1 MSDVPVLLPR
11 LGASME
17 EAIFVEWLRAEGDH
31 VEADE
36 PICVIETDKVDA
48 EVVSPE
54 TGVLRD
60 VLAQP
65 DDVVAVGHPIATIAT
80 DPEG

>member
-17 EAIFVEWLRAEGDH
+17 EAIFVEWLRADGDH
-31 VEADE
+31 VQADE

-48 EVVSPE
+48 EVVAPA
-54 TGVLRD
+54 TGVLGSL
-60 VLAQP
+60 LASPVCSHQ
-65 DDVVAVGHPIATIAT
+65 
-80 DPEG
+80 

>member
-11 LGASME
+11 LGSSME

-31 VEADE
+31 VKADE

-48 EVVSPE
+48 EVVAPA
-54 TGVLRD
+54 TGVLGSL
-60 VLAQP
+60 LAAP
-65 DDVVAVGHPIATIAT
+65 RETIPVGAELARISTP
-80 DPEG
+80 

>member
-11 LGASME
+11 LGSSME
-17 EAIFVEWLRAEGDH
+17 EAIFIEWLRAEGDH

-48 EVVSPE
+48 EVVAPTAGTLGPLFASPRE
-54 TGVLRD
+54 TIPVGAE
-60 VLAQP
+60 LAR
-65 DDVVAVGHPIATIAT
+65 IATA
-80 DPEG
+80 